1 MHKINKKITDKHSYL
16 LNILV
21 LILIILFNRTN
32 IVYATNINWFEVSRT
47 PAGVQYLDRDSID
60 IEEKGIIELTTKYIK
75 FDSSTLKEIEENIYI
90 MKINCITNK
99 FKDVSVNGKKNL
111 SAKWEDPNG
120 DKLLDDLISDSCEN
134 V

>member
-1 MHKINKKITDKHSYL
+1 MIKTNQKIKNKFDFL
-16 LNILV
+16 LNIFL
-21 LILIILFNRTN
+21 LILVILFNSTN
-32 IVYATNINWFEVSRT
+32 IVYGANTNWFEVSRT
-47 PAGVQYLDRDSID
+47 PAGIQYLDRDSID

-75 FDSSTLKEIEENIYI
+75 VDSSTSKEIEENIYI

-120 DKLLDDLISDSCEN
+120 DKLLDDVISNSCEN

>member
-1 MHKINKKITDKHSYL
+1 MIKINQNIKNKFDFL
-16 LNILV
+16 LKVLLLILV
-21 LILIILFNRTN
+21 ILFYRSSILYGANTN
-32 IVYATNINWFEVSRT
+32 WIEVSRT
-47 PAGVQYLDRDSID
+47 TAGIQYLDRDSID
-60 IEEKGIIELTTKYIK
+60 IEEKGIVELTTKYIK
-75 FDSSTLKEIEENIYI
+75 LNSNTSKEIEENIYI

>member
-1 MHKINKKITDKHSYL
+1 MIKINQKIKNKFDFL
-16 LNILV
+16 LKVLLLILV
-21 LILIILFNRTN
+21 ILFYRSSILYGANTN
-32 IVYATNINWFEVSRT
+32 WIEVSRT
-47 PAGVQYLDRDSID
+47 TAGIQYLDRDSID
-60 IEEKGIIELTTKYIK
+60 IEEKGIVELTTKYIK
-75 FDSSTLKEIEENIYI
+75 LNSNTSKEIEENIYI

>member
-1 MHKINKKITDKHSYL
+1 MLKINQKIKNKFYYL

-21 LILIILFNRTN
+21 LMLIILFNRTN
-32 IVYATNINWFEVSRT
+32 IVYGADINWFEVSRT

-75 FDSSTLKEIEENIYI
+75 IDSSTSKEIEENIYI
-90 MKINCITNK
+90 MNINCVTNK
-99 FKDVSVNGKKNL
+99 FKDISVNGKKNL
-111 SAKWEDPNG
+111 SANWEDPNG
-120 DKLLDDLISDSCEN
+120 DKLLDDVISDSCEN

>member
-1 MHKINKKITDKHSYL
+1 MIKINQKIKNKFDFL
-16 LNILV
+16 LKV
-21 LILIILFNRTN
+21 LLLISVILFYRSSILYGANTN
-32 IVYATNINWFEVSRT
+32 WIEVSRT
-47 PAGVQYLDRDSID
+47 TAGIQYLDRDSID
-60 IEEKGIIELTTKYIK
+60 IEEKGIVELTTKYIK
-75 FDSSTLKEIEENIYI
+75 LNSNTSKEIEENIYI